1 MVIASEG
8 KRKQRYLTFT
18 LRLPYVY
25 LTFTLRVPRCA
36 QIFNRT
42 FALRVPYAYL
52 MFTLHLPY
60 AYLTLTLRLPY
71 AYLTLTLRLPYV
83 CLTFALGLPYVYL
96 TPYQPQPLSYILS
109 INIKRGG
116 ESEGRARKVFVISH
130 RTFFQ
135 LCKVFYETF
144 HAFVGACMPQ
154 TFFCFRARVAKKGH
168 QWEAVLPCGLKKSRV
183 GLWDPGSP
191 VL

>member
-1 MVIASEG
+1 MFQRARGNTDTRIFVVIASEG

-109 INIKRGG
+109 IKSKGEGSLRGG
-116 ESEGRARKVFVISH
+116 HEKYLSFPIEPFFNFVRLSMK
-130 RTFFQ
+130 
-135 LCKVFYETF
+135 LS
-144 HAFVGACMPQ
+144 M
-154 TFFCFRARVAKKGH
+154 
-168 QWEAVLPCGLKKSRV
+168 LL
-183 GLWDPGSP
+183 
-191 VL
+191 